1 MSRNFFRLE
10 AAGGIVLMFAAVLAL
25 ILANSPLRDF
35 YTDLTGY
42 NVLFWINDGLMVV
55 FFFLVGLEIKREIV
69 QGELSS
75 RDRALLPALAAL
87 GGMAVPALIYWFI
100 NRAHPETLNGWA
112 IPSATDIAF
121 SLGVL
126 ALLGSRVPFS
136 LKILLTAIAIIDDLG
151 AVLIIAVFYSDGVEL
166 IPLGI
171 SAALVACLV
180 GLNLKGCSRVS
191 PFVILG
197 VLLWMAM
204 LKSGIHPTIAGV
216 VTALSIPL
224 NCSRDPQKKPVEMLE
239 SYLHPWV
246 AFGVVP
252 IFAFV
257 NAGVPFTGMTIDSF
271 GEPVVLGVAAGL
283 CAGKL
288 IGIFGTLF
296 FAIRSGLCPMPA
308 GSRWSHLWGVSHLCG
323 IGFTMSLFIGGLAF
337 SGLEQQADIRLG
349 VLTGSVI
356 SAVAAYIILRRTS
369 SS

>member
-1 MSRNFFRLE
+1 MRIENSKISTVLAMSRNFFRLE

-136 LKILLTAIAIIDDLG
+136 LKILLTAL
-151 AVLIIAVFYSDGVEL
+151 
-166 IPLGI
+166 P
-171 SAALVACLV
+171 
-180 GLNLKGCSRVS
+180 
-191 PFVILG
+191 
-197 VLLWMAM
+197 
-204 LKSGIHPTIAGV
+204 
-216 VTALSIPL
+216 SIKE
-224 NCSRDPQKKPVEMLE
+224 PQE
-239 SYLHPWV
+239 
-246 AFGVVP
+246 
-252 IFAFV
+252 
-257 NAGVPFTGMTIDSF
+257 
-271 GEPVVLGVAAGL
+271 
-283 CAGKL
+283 
-288 IGIFGTLF
+288 
-296 FAIRSGLCPMPA
+296 
-308 GSRWSHLWGVSHLCG
+308 
-323 IGFTMSLFIGGLAF
+323 
-337 SGLEQQADIRLG
+337 
-349 VLTGSVI
+349 
-356 SAVAAYIILRRTS
+356 
-369 SS
+369 